1 MQQDILFGTYTKKTS
16 QGIYHAILDT
26 ETKTINTPKNVIE
39 IDSPTYLKLSNHEL
53 ITVAKESDLGGVA
66 AYSVTN
72 EGFKHI
78 NSVLQPGANPCYVGI
93 DEARQLVYTANYHK
107 GQVDVYQI
115 KPDQSLA
122 LTDTVTHQGN
132 GPRPE
137 QGSAHVHYTDLTP
150 DNRLVVVDLGCD
162 EVYTYDVSAQGKL
175 SQVSVLKMEA
185 GFGPRHIVFA
195 PNGQYAYL
203 AGELSSQL
211 AVLKYDQATG
221 SFEVLQI
228 VKTIPETWTQHN
240 GAAAIRISNDG
251 KFVYLS
257 NRGHNSLA
265 VFAVKADHLVEFVE
279 YADVCGDFPRDFD
292 LDPSQKFVVV
302 TNQNTDNATLFA
314 RDLQSGKL
322 TCLQKDIVV
331 PEGVCVCFTDQL

>member
-26 ETKTINTPKNVIE
+26 DKEKISIPTNVIQ
-39 IDSPTYLKLSNHEL
+39 IDSPTYLKLSAHAL
-53 ITVAKESDLGGVA
+53 FTVAKENDLGGVS
-66 AYSVTN
+66 AYKVIAQT
-72 EGFKHI
+72 FTPI
-78 NSVLQPGANPCYVGI
+78 NSVLEPGASPCYVGV
-93 DEARQLVYTANYHK
+93 DEKRQLVYTANYHK
-107 GQVDVYQI
+107 GQADVYRI
-115 KPDQSLA
+115 NADQSLS
-122 LTDTVTHQGN
+122 LVDRITHTGS

-150 DNRLVVVDLGCD
+150 DQRLVVVDLGCD
-162 EVYTYDVSAQGKL
+162 EVYVYDVSKAGKL

-203 AGELSSQL
+203 VGELSSQL
-211 AVLKYDQATG
+211 AVLKYDQTLG
-221 SFEVLQI
+221 CFEVIQI
-228 VKTIPETWTQHN
+228 VKTIPDTWQEHN
-240 GAAAIRISNDG
+240 GAAAIRISQDG
-251 KFVYLS
+251 KFVYVS

-265 VFAVKADHLVEFVE
+265 VFEITDNHCVKFVQH
-279 YADVCGDFPRDFD
+279 ADVCGDFPRDFD
-292 LDPSQKFVVV
+292 LDQTQNFVVV

-314 RDLQSGKL
+314 RDSHSGKL